1 MSPTN
6 KTCLKYWPYVPFD
19 TLKPQDNHQGW
30 MAGISEKHLTQRSND
45 ESSVSTLQSTEK
57 WSDQTITLQKSSPK
71 RVPCFLSILIEYV
84 RQLDYLIWTV
94 STSYP
99 IPVLPPFLANHAT
112 MTTEAR
118 VTVEGCGSMERCS
131 FKKAATAP
139 GLWAVLTPGGSTC
152 GWMVWGRSL
161 ALEN

>member
-57 WSDQTITLQKSSPK
+57 VIRSNHNTSKKLTKKGPMFPFHPDRICSPTRLLDLNCVYKLPYTCAPPLSCKPCYHDYRGSGDCGRLWFNGTMLLQ
-71 RVPCFLSILIEYV
+71 EGGH
-84 RQLDYLIWTV
+84 
-94 STSYP
+94 ST
-99 IPVLPPFLANHAT
+99 
-112 MTTEAR
+112 
-118 VTVEGCGSMERCS
+118 
-131 FKKAATAP
+131 
-139 GLWAVLTPGGSTC
+139 WAVGGANSWRLNLWLD
-152 GWMVWGRSL
+152 GLG
-161 ALEN
+161 